1 MSETIPKQAQ
11 EGVPPLPSLHLARL
25 LREGGEVS
33 GRGEVEAF
41 DDPALV
47 LVAPATWQASIVH
60 TGEQSF
66 WLSGRVTAKLA
77 LECGRCLDPVEK
89 TVRASFEGLL
99 RYDNRVETPRLELED
114 EDEVILFGKPDF
126 DLTQIM
132 VENLLSEI
140 PIKVLCRKDCQ
151 GLCTR
156 CGSNRNRLAAG
167 SCAENLPASD
177 CPVLKPASHEG
188 NSPFAALKDLL

>member
-1 MSETIPKQAQ
+1 MSETTPKQAQ
-11 EGVPPLPSLHLARL
+11 EGTTALPSLHLARL

-33 GRGEVEAF
+33 GRGEIAAF
-41 DDPALV
+41 DDPALL
-47 LVAPATWQASIVH
+47 LVAPASWQASIVH
-60 TGEQSF
+60 TSEQSF

-77 LECGRCLDPVEK
+77 LECSRCLDPVEK
-89 TVRASFEGLL
+89 TVRAGFEGLM
-99 RYDNRVETPRLELED
+99 RYDNRIEVPRLELED

-132 VENLLSEI
+132 VENLLSEL

-151 GLCTR
+151 GLCSR

-167 SCAENLPASD
+167 VCAENLPAND
-177 CPVLKPASHEG
+177 CPVLQPASTETS
-188 NSPFAALKDLL
+188 SPFAALKNLL